1 MITIMVITTSFTVLL
16 VAAAVYTDVRWG
28 KIFNRLTMPAI
39 ALGLVINSLTGGI
52 DGFVHSVAG
61 VGLGLGL
68 FLISCLLGRILGGGD
83 IKLLM
88 AVGALQGPA
97 FLAWTICYAAIIG
110 GVLAVII
117 AVRHGILLEKIKAL
131 FASCYM
137 RLTFRVPMEIEDNE
151 ATQPRLPYAIAI
163 SLGTVATIARLQLYI
178 L

>member
-1 MITIMVITTSFTVLL
+1 MITITVVTTSLTVLL

-28 KIFNRLTMPAI
+28 KIFNHLTMPAI
-39 ALGLVINSLTGGI
+39 VLGLIVNSLTGGMN
-52 DGFVHSVAG
+52 GFVHSMAG

-68 FLISCLLGRILGGGD
+68 FLVSCLLGRILGGGD

-97 FLAWTICYAAIIG
+97 FLAYTICYTAIIG

-117 AVRHGILLEKIKAL
+117 ALRHGILLEKIKAL

-137 RLTFRVPMEIEDNE
+137 RLTFRVPMEMDANE

-163 SLGTVATIARLQLYI
+163 SLGTVATIAAPYI
-178 L
+178 V